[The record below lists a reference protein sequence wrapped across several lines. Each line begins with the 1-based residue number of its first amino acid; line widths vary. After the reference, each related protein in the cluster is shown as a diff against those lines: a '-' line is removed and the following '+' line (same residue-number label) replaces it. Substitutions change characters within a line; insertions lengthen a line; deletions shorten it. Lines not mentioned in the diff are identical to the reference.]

1 MESLLSYINWNVSPE
16 IFHLGPLTVRWYG
29 LLFVGS
35 FIVGFYLMKKIFVR
49 EGYNVLMIDKL
60 TMYMMV
66 STLIG
71 ARLGHCLFYQP
82 DYYLAHPL
90 EILKIWEGGLASHG
104 AAIAIIIGMYVFTL
118 RYKEFRFFWLIDR
131 MVILI
136 ALSGFFIR
144 MGNLMNSEII
154 GKVTDVPWAF
164 VFEQLAPYQTGPRH
178 PTQIYEAICYLILFF
193 FLWRYYQKNLG
204 KFKEGTIFSIFL
216 IALFSI
222 RFFIEF
228 LKEPQVGFEHRLFLN
243 MGQLLSLPFIAAG
256 IALYF
261 YLKNRTDNT
270 EEIEPPAS
278 TQ

>member
-1 MESLLSYINWNVSPE
+1 MESLLSYIHWNISPE
-16 IFHLGPLTVRWYG
+16 IFKIGPIAVRWYG
-29 LLFVGS
+29 LLFVSS
-35 FIVGFYLMKKIFVR
+35 FVVGFYLMKKIFER
-49 EGYNVLMIDKL
+49 EGYNVQMLDKL
-60 TMYMMV
+60 TMYMMI

-82 DYYLAHPL
+82 EYYLVHPL

-104 AAIAIIIGMYVFTL
+104 AAIAIILGMYIFTL
-118 RYKEFRFFWLIDR
+118 KHKEFRFFWLIDR
-131 MVILI
+131 IVILV

-154 GKVTDVPWAF
+154 GKITDVPWAF
-164 VFEQLAPYQTGPRH
+164 IFDKLAPYELGPRH
-178 PTQIYEAICYLILFF
+178 PAQIYEAICYLVLFF

-228 LKEPQVGFEHRLFLN
+228 VKEPQVGFEHRLFLN
-243 MGQLLSLPFIAAG
+243 MGQLLSLPFIAVG
-256 IALYF
+256 IVLFF
-261 YLKNRTDNT
+261 YLRGKPLK
-270 EEIEPPAS
+270 IEDPEKVS
-278 TQ
+278 D